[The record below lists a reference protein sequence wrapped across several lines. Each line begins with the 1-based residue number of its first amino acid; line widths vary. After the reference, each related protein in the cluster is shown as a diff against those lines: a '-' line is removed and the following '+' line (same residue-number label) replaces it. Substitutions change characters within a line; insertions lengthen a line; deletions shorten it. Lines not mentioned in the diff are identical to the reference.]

1 MGDLDKDAMTREV
14 ADVESRSFE
23 DKLQFG
29 SPLKQLQKQY
39 EDQLEYRST
48 VSPCK
53 GSDLISS
60 YHSKKPERRGAL

>member
-1 MGDLDKDAMTREV
+1 MGDLDKDMTTREE

-39 EDQLEYRST
+39 ED
-48 VSPCK
+48 
-53 GSDLISS
+53 
-60 YHSKKPERRGAL
+60 